1 LKFLPAKSDNFLCA
15 LFRLIIQSTYM
26 KRISRIILVTMFSL
40 LVLGGTRAF
49 AGSGGGGNNQGQ
61 NNQGQNNNQ
70 GKDGG
75 LISWIDNLLN
85 DIFGGGNNQ
94 GSNQGDGGS
103 WAGNPGGGTAPIDG
117 GISLLLAAGVGLG
130 VKKIMRARRI

>member
-1 LKFLPAKSDNFLCA
+1 
-15 LFRLIIQSTYM
+15 M

-49 AGSGGGGNNQGQ
+49 AGNGGDGKNQGQ
-61 NNQGQNNNQ
+61 NNQGNNNQ
-70 GKDGG
+70 GNNDGG
-75 LISWIDNLLN
+75 LINWIDNLLN
-85 DIFGGGNNQ
+85 DIFGDGNKQ

-130 VKKIMRARRI
+130 VKKMMRARRI